1 VLVLKNDSL
10 MGADR
15 FDWIG
20 VKDLYDE
27 TAWVSIWSVL
37 KA

>member
-1 VLVLKNDSL
+1 

-27 TAWVSIWSVL
+27 TARVSLWSVL